1 MTLKSKLTIKNVKKI
16 MKKIKSFDNS
26 HPLLYL
32 IATPIGNLGEFS
44 PRALEVIN
52 EMDFIACEDTRN
64 TKDLLQKF
72 NINKRLVSLRE
83 HNETEMSN
91 FVINEIKNGKKV
103 AYVSDAGYP
112 AISDPGNILVKLANQ
127 NDIAIS
133 VVSGSSAFINAL
145 VSSNLNTDHFYFFGF
160 LPVKEGEAKKELES
174 IKLLKDTV
182 VFYESPHRIEDTL
195 NLLYKELGDRKA
207 VLHRELTKIN
217 EEKIYGTLSELV
229 KLDFSL
235 IKGELVIVVEGN
247 TLENSYSDTEIQ
259 TRVASFM
266 EKGLSKKDAI
276 ELTCEVLGVKK
287 NYVKDL
293 IK

>member
-1 MTLKSKLTIKNVKKI
+1 

-44 PRALEVIN
+44 PRAIEVIN
-52 EMDFIACEDTRN
+52 EMDFLACEDTRN

-83 HNETEMSN
+83 HNEVEMSN
-91 FVINEIKNGKKV
+91 YVISEIINGKKV

-145 VSSNLNTDHFYFFGF
+145 VSSNLDTDHFYFYGF

-174 IKLLKDTV
+174 IKLLKDTI
-182 VFYESPHRIEDTL
+182 VFYESPHRIEDTI

-217 EEKIYGTLSELV
+217 EEKIYGTLSELT

-235 IKGELVIVVEGN
+235 IKGELVIVIEGN
-247 TLENSYSDTEIQ
+247 KLENSFSDEDISA
-259 TRVASFM
+259 RVTHFM

-276 ELTCEVLGVKK
+276 ELTSEVLGVKK
-287 NYVKDL
+287 NYIKDL

>member
-1 MTLKSKLTIKNVKKI
+1 

-44 PRALEVIN
+44 SRAIDVIN

-83 HNETEMSN
+83 HNEVEMSSY
-91 FVINEIKNGKKV
+91 VINEIKNGKKV

-112 AISDPGNILVKLANQ
+112 AISDPGNILVKLANE

-145 VSSNLNTDHFYFFGF
+145 VSSNLDTDHFYFYGF
-160 LPVKEGEAKKELES
+160 LPAKEGEAKKELEN
-174 IKLLKDTV
+174 IKLIKDTV
-182 VFYESPHRIEDTL
+182 IFYESPHRIEATI
-195 NLLYKELGDRKA
+195 NLLLKELGDRKA

-217 EEKIYGTLSELV
+217 EEKIYGILSELAA
-229 KLDFSL
+229 LDFSL

-247 TLENSYSDTEIQ
+247 KLENTYSDEEIMQ
-259 TRVASFM
+259 RVASFV

-276 ELTCEVLGVKK
+276 ELTSEVLGVKK
-287 NYVKDL
+287 NYIKDL

>member
-1 MTLKSKLTIKNVKKI
+1 

-44 PRALEVIN
+44 SRAIDVIN

-83 HNETEMSN
+83 HNEVEMSN
-91 FVINEIKNGKKV
+91 YVINEIKSGKKV

-112 AISDPGNILVKLANQ
+112 AISDPGNILVKLANE

-145 VSSNLNTDHFYFFGF
+145 VSSNLDTDHFYFYGF
-160 LPVKEGEAKKELES
+160 LPAKEGEAKKELES
-174 IKLLKDTV
+174 IKLIKDTV
-182 VFYESPHRIEDTL
+182 IFYESPHRIEATI
-195 NLLYKELGDRKA
+195 NLLLKELGDRKA

-217 EEKIYGTLSELV
+217 EEKIYGTLSELAN
-229 KLDFSL
+229 LDFSL

-247 TLENSYSDTEIQ
+247 KLENSYSDEEIVQ
-259 TRVASFM
+259 RVASFI

-276 ELTCEVLGVKK
+276 ELTSEVLGVKK
-287 NYVKDL
+287 NYIKDL

>member
-1 MTLKSKLTIKNVKKI
+1 

-44 PRALEVIN
+44 SRAIDVIN

-83 HNETEMSN
+83 HNEVEMSN
-91 FVINEIKNGKKV
+91 YVINEIKSGKKV

-112 AISDPGNILVKLANQ
+112 AISDPGNILVKLANE

-145 VSSNLNTDHFYFFGF
+145 VSSNLDTDHFYFYGF
-160 LPVKEGEAKKELES
+160 LPAKEGEAKKELES
-174 IKLLKDTV
+174 IKLIKDTV
-182 VFYESPHRIEDTL
+182 IFYESPHRIEATI
-195 NLLYKELGDRKA
+195 NLLLKELGDRKA

-217 EEKIYGTLSELV
+217 EEKIYGTLSELAS
-229 KLDFSL
+229 LDFSL

-247 TLENSYSDTEIQ
+247 KLENSYSDEEIVQ
-259 TRVASFM
+259 RVASFI

-276 ELTCEVLGVKK
+276 ELTSEVLGVKK
-287 NYVKDL
+287 NYIKDI

>member
-1 MTLKSKLTIKNVKKI
+1 

-26 HPLLYL
+26 HPLLHL

-44 PRALEVIN
+44 PRSLEVIN
-52 EMDFIACEDTRN
+52 EMDLIACEDTRN

-145 VSSNLNTDHFYFFGF
+145 VSSNLNTDHFYFYGF

-182 VFYESPHRIEDTL
+182 IFYESPHRIEDTL

-235 IKGELVIVVEGN
+235 VKGELVIVVEGN

>member
-1 MTLKSKLTIKNVKKI
+1 

-91 FVINEIKNGKKV
+91 FVINEIKGGKKV

-145 VSSNLNTDHFYFFGF
+145 VSSNLNTDHFYFYGF
-160 LPVKEGEAKKELES
+160 LPVKEGEAKKELEN

-182 VFYESPHRIEDTL
+182 VFYESPHRIEETL
-195 NLLYKELGDRKA
+195 NLLYRELGDRKA
-207 VLHRELTKIN
+207 VLHRELTKLN
-217 EEKIYGTLSELV
+217 EEKIYGMLSELV
-229 KLDFSL
+229 NLDFSL
-235 IKGELVIVVEGN
+235 IKGELVIVIEGN
-247 TLENSYSDTEIQ
+247 TLENTYSDVEIQ

>member
-1 MTLKSKLTIKNVKKI
+1 

-52 EMDFIACEDTRN
+52 EMDFIACEDTRK

-91 FVINEIKNGKKV
+91 FVINEIKGGKKV

-145 VSSNLNTDHFYFFGF
+145 VSSNLNTDHFYFYGF

-182 VFYESPHRIEDTL
+182 VFYESPHRIEETL

-229 KLDFSL
+229 NLDFSL

-247 TLENSYSDTEIQ
+247 TLENSYSDTEIA
-259 TRVASFM
+259 TRVAFFM

>member
-1 MTLKSKLTIKNVKKI
+1 

-32 IATPIGNLGEFS
+32 VATPIGNLGEFS
-44 PRALEVIN
+44 SRAIEVIN
-52 EMDFIACEDTRN
+52 QMDFIACEDTRN

-83 HNETEMSN
+83 HNEVEMSSY
-91 FVINEIKNGKKV
+91 VINEIKNGKKV

-112 AISDPGNILVKLANQ
+112 AISDPGNILVKLANE

-145 VSSNLNTDHFYFFGF
+145 VSSNLDTDHFYFYGF
-160 LPVKEGEAKKELES
+160 LPVKEGEAKKELEN
-174 IKLLKDTV
+174 IKLIKDTV
-182 VFYESPHRIEDTL
+182 IFYESPHRIEATI
-195 NLLYKELGDRKA
+195 NLLLKELGNRKA

-217 EEKIYGTLSELV
+217 EEKIYGTLSELAA
-229 KLDFSL
+229 LDFSL

-247 TLENSYSDTEIQ
+247 KLENTYSDEEIVQ
-259 TRVASFM
+259 RVASFV

-276 ELTCEVLGVKK
+276 ELTSEVLSVKK
-287 NYVKDL
+287 NYIKDL

>member
-1 MTLKSKLTIKNVKKI
+1 

-44 PRALEVIN
+44 SRAIDVIN

-72 NINKRLVSLRE
+72 NINKRLMSLRE
-83 HNETEMSN
+83 HNEVEMSN
-91 FVINEIKNGKKV
+91 YVINEIKSGKKV

-112 AISDPGNILVKLANQ
+112 AISDPGNILVKLANE

-145 VSSNLNTDHFYFFGF
+145 VSSNLDTDHFYFYGF
-160 LPVKEGEAKKELES
+160 LPAKEGEAKKELEN
-174 IKLLKDTV
+174 IKLIKDTV
-182 VFYESPHRIEDTL
+182 IFYESPHRIEATI
-195 NLLYKELGDRKA
+195 NLLLKELGDRKA

-217 EEKIYGTLSELV
+217 EEKIYGILSELAA
-229 KLDFSL
+229 LDFSL

-247 TLENSYSDTEIQ
+247 KLENTYSDEEIMQ
-259 TRVASFM
+259 RVTSFVK
-266 EKGLSKKDAI
+266 KGLSKKDAI
-276 ELTCEVLGVKK
+276 ELTSEVLSVKK
-287 NYVKDL
+287 NYIKDL

>member
-1 MTLKSKLTIKNVKKI
+1 

-44 PRALEVIN
+44 SRAIEVIN

-83 HNETEMSN
+83 HNEVEMSSY
-91 FVINEIKNGKKV
+91 VINEIKNGKKV

-112 AISDPGNILVKLANQ
+112 AISDPGNILVKLANE

-145 VSSNLNTDHFYFFGF
+145 VSSNLDTDHFYFYGF
-160 LPVKEGEAKKELES
+160 LPAKEGEAKKELEN
-174 IKLLKDTV
+174 IKLVKDTV
-182 VFYESPHRIEDTL
+182 IFYESPHRIEATI
-195 NLLYKELGDRKA
+195 NLLLKELGDRKA

-217 EEKIYGTLSELV
+217 EEKIYGTLSELAA
-229 KLDFSL
+229 LDFSL

-247 TLENSYSDTEIQ
+247 KLENTYSDEEIVQ
-259 TRVASFM
+259 RVASFI

-276 ELTCEVLGVKK
+276 ELTSEVLSVKK
-287 NYVKDL
+287 NYIKGL

>member
-1 MTLKSKLTIKNVKKI
+1 

-44 PRALEVIN
+44 SRAIDVIN

-83 HNETEMSN
+83 HNEVEMSN
-91 FVINEIKNGKKV
+91 YVINEIKSGKRV

-112 AISDPGNILVKLANQ
+112 AISDPGNILVKLANE

-145 VSSNLNTDHFYFFGF
+145 VSSNLDTDHFYFYGF
-160 LPVKEGEAKKELES
+160 LPAKEGEAKKELES
-174 IKLLKDTV
+174 IKLIKDTV
-182 VFYESPHRIEDTL
+182 IFYESPHRIEATI
-195 NLLYKELGDRKA
+195 NLLLKELGDRKA

-229 KLDFSL
+229 NLDFSL

-247 TLENSYSDTEIQ
+247 KLENSYSDEEIVQ
-259 TRVASFM
+259 RVASFI

-276 ELTCEVLGVKK
+276 ELTSEVLGVKK
-287 NYVKDL
+287 NYIKDL

>member
-1 MTLKSKLTIKNVKKI
+1 

-91 FVINEIKNGKKV
+91 FVINEIKGGKKV

-145 VSSNLNTDHFYFFGF
+145 VSSNLNTDHFYFYSF

-182 VFYESPHRIEDTL
+182 VFYESPHRIEETL

-229 KLDFSL
+229 NLDFSL

-247 TLENSYSDTEIQ
+247 TLENSYSDTEIA
-259 TRVASFM
+259 TRVAFFM

>member
-1 MTLKSKLTIKNVKKI
+1 

-44 PRALEVIN
+44 SRAIDVIN

-83 HNETEMSN
+83 HNEVEMSN
-91 FVINEIKNGKKV
+91 YVINEIKSGKKV

-112 AISDPGNILVKLANQ
+112 AISDPGNILVKLANE

-145 VSSNLNTDHFYFFGF
+145 VSSNLDTDHFYFYGF
-160 LPVKEGEAKKELES
+160 LPAKEGEAKKELES
-174 IKLLKDTV
+174 IKLIKDTV
-182 VFYESPHRIEDTL
+182 IFYESPHRIEATI
-195 NLLYKELGDRKA
+195 NLLLKELGDRKA

-217 EEKIYGTLSELV
+217 EEKIYGTLSELAN
-229 KLDFSL
+229 LDFSL

-247 TLENSYSDTEIQ
+247 KLENSYSDEEIVQ
-259 TRVASFM
+259 RVASFV

-276 ELTCEVLGVKK
+276 ELTSEVLGVKK
-287 NYVKDL
+287 NYIKDI

>member
-1 MTLKSKLTIKNVKKI
+1 

-44 PRALEVIN
+44 SRAIEVIN

-83 HNETEMSN
+83 HNEVEMSSY
-91 FVINEIKNGKKV
+91 VINEIKNGKKV

-112 AISDPGNILVKLANQ
+112 AISDPGNILVKLANE

-145 VSSNLNTDHFYFFGF
+145 VSSNLDTDHFYFYGF
-160 LPVKEGEAKKELES
+160 LPAKEGEAKKELEN
-174 IKLLKDTV
+174 IKLIKDTV
-182 VFYESPHRIEDTL
+182 IFYESPHRIEAII
-195 NLLYKELGDRKA
+195 NLLLKELGDRKA

-217 EEKIYGTLSELV
+217 EEKIYGALSELAA
-229 KLDFSL
+229 LDFSL

-247 TLENSYSDTEIQ
+247 KLENTYSDEEIVQ
-259 TRVASFM
+259 RVASFV

-276 ELTCEVLGVKK
+276 ELTSEVLGAKK
-287 NYVKDL
+287 NYIKDL

>member
-1 MTLKSKLTIKNVKKI
+1 

-52 EMDFIACEDTRN
+52 EMDFIACEDTRK

-91 FVINEIKNGKKV
+91 FVINEIKGGKKV

-145 VSSNLNTDHFYFFGF
+145 VSSNLNTDHFYFYSF

-182 VFYESPHRIEDTL
+182 VFYESPHRIEETL

-229 KLDFSL
+229 NLDFSL

-247 TLENSYSDTEIQ
+247 TLENSYSDTEIA
-259 TRVASFM
+259 TRVAFFM

>member
-1 MTLKSKLTIKNVKKI
+1 

-32 IATPIGNLGEFS
+32 IATPIGNLGELS
-44 PRALEVIN
+44 PRALDVIN

-83 HNETEMSN
+83 HNEVEMSN
-91 FVINEIKNGKKV
+91 FVINEIKSGKKV

-145 VSSNLNTDHFYFFGF
+145 VSSNLNTDHFYFYGF
-160 LPVKEGEAKKELES
+160 LPVKEGEAKKELEN

-182 VFYESPHRIEDTL
+182 IFYESPHRIEETL

-207 VLHRELTKIN
+207 VLHRELTKLN

-229 KLDFSL
+229 NLDFSL
-235 IKGELVIVVEGN
+235 IKGELVIVAEGN
-247 TLENSYSDTEIQ
+247 TLENGYSDVEIQ

>member
-1 MTLKSKLTIKNVKKI
+1 

-145 VSSNLNTDHFYFFGF
+145 VSSNLNTDHFYFYGF

-182 VFYESPHRIEDTL
+182 IFYESPHRIEETL
-195 NLLYKELGDRKA
+195 NLLYKELGDRKV

-229 KLDFSL
+229 NIDFSL

-247 TLENSYSDTEIQ
+247 TLENSYSDTEIA

>member
-1 MTLKSKLTIKNVKKI
+1 

-145 VSSNLNTDHFYFFGF
+145 VSSNLNTDHFYFYGF

-182 VFYESPHRIEDTL
+182 IFYESPHRIEETL

-229 KLDFSL
+229 NLDFSL

-247 TLENSYSDTEIQ
+247 TLENSYSDTEIA
-259 TRVASFM
+259 THVASFM

>member
-1 MTLKSKLTIKNVKKI
+1 

-91 FVINEIKNGKKV
+91 FVINEIKNGKKI

-145 VSSNLNTDHFYFFGF
+145 VSSNLNTDHFYFYGF

-182 VFYESPHRIEDTL
+182 VFYESPHRIEETL

-229 KLDFSL
+229 NLDFSL

-247 TLENSYSDTEIQ
+247 ALENSYSDTEIA

>member
-1 MTLKSKLTIKNVKKI
+1 

-32 IATPIGNLGEFS
+32 VATPIGNLGEFS
-44 PRALEVIN
+44 SRAIEVIN
-52 EMDFIACEDTRN
+52 QMDFIACEDTRN

-83 HNETEMSN
+83 HNEVEMSSY
-91 FVINEIKNGKKV
+91 VINEIKNGKKV

-112 AISDPGNILVKLANQ
+112 AISDPGNILVKLANE

-145 VSSNLNTDHFYFFGF
+145 VSSNLDTDHFYFYGF
-160 LPVKEGEAKKELES
+160 LPVKEGEAKKELEN
-174 IKLLKDTV
+174 IKLIKDTV
-182 VFYESPHRIEDTL
+182 IFYESPHRIEATI
-195 NLLYKELGDRKA
+195 NLLLKELGDRKA

-217 EEKIYGTLSELV
+217 EEKIYGTLSELAA
-229 KLDFSL
+229 LDFSL

-247 TLENSYSDTEIQ
+247 KLENTYSDEEIVQ
-259 TRVASFM
+259 RVASFV

-276 ELTCEVLGVKK
+276 ELTSEVLSVKK
-287 NYVKDL
+287 NYIKDL

>member
-1 MTLKSKLTIKNVKKI
+1 

-26 HPLLYL
+26 HSLLYL

-44 PRALEVIN
+44 SRAIEIVN
-52 EMDFIACEDTRN
+52 KMDFIACEDTRN

-83 HNETEMSN
+83 HNEVEMSSY
-91 FVINEIKNGKKV
+91 VINEIKNGKKV

-112 AISDPGNILVKLANQ
+112 AISDPGNILVKLANE

-145 VSSNLNTDHFYFFGF
+145 VSSNLDTDHFYFYGF
-160 LPVKEGEAKKELES
+160 LPAKEGEAKKELEN
-174 IKLLKDTV
+174 IKLIKDTV
-182 VFYESPHRIEDTL
+182 IFYESPHRIEATI
-195 NLLYKELGDRKA
+195 NLLLKELGNRKA

-217 EEKIYGTLSELV
+217 EEKIYGTLSELAT
-229 KLDFSL
+229 LDFSL

-247 TLENSYSDTEIQ
+247 KLENTYSDEEIVQ
-259 TRVASFM
+259 RVVSFM

-276 ELTCEVLGVKK
+276 ELTSEVLGVKK
-287 NYVKDL
+287 NYIKDL